1 VTDIPASTSTTA
13 NITVGGIVQGT
24 LEVAGDHDWYAINLA
39 AGQQITMSLFGSGA
53 NPVPDTYVD
62 IRNAS
67 GTVLAWNDDNAS
79 SLNSTLS
86 FTATSSGTYYIDAG
100 GYDSTSADWDP
111 TAATPNNFGTYT
123 LSVQP
128 YTLPPVWSYQ
138 QIANQL
144 TNGYWNSLGD
154 VAHHWA
160 VSQGGSITVNYS
172 TLTGTEQNLAIH
184 ALAEWSEITGITF
197 TPVTTGGQIT
207 FSDAEDPSGPIA
219 QTSGHWSASGIISDE
234 EIQIS
239 TSWVNKYGSGLN
251 SYSFQTYIHE
261 IGHALG
267 LGHAG
272 DYNNTADYTKDALYA
287 NDAWSTTVMSYF
299 SQTDNVYFDNQGF
312 TFGFA
317 VTPMVADVLAM
328 QQMYGLSTTTRAGNT
343 TYGFNS
349 NAGESIYD
357 AAQMGALVYTIFD
370 SGGNDTL
377 DYSGYTFDQLIN
389 LNPGTFSNVGTG
401 IGNVS
406 IAFGTVIENAIGG
419 SGNDQII
426 GNDVANHLTGNA
438 GNDTLTGGA
447 GDDFLTGGSGADTL
461 TGGAGNDT
469 FSDTIVGLNGDTIT
483 DFSAGDKIVITD
495 ASLSTFTFN
504 VIGNLL
510 TYNGFELHLGSAP
523 NGTVS
528 ASVGPGGT
536 GVQLTIGTANTG
548 HHELVEN
555 DFNGDGRSDILWRS
569 SSTGQIVDWLA
580 TSSSG
585 FNGNGPNSSHFVS
598 ADWQVAGTG
607 DFNGDGRVDILWR
620 NTDGRISDWLGTA
633 NGDFVGNGAHSIA
646 AVSNS
651 WQVAATGDFN
661 GDGREDILW
670 RNPTTGQ
677 IADWLANANG
687 NGGFTGNG
695 AHSAAS
701 IDPVWQVAGTGDFNG
716 DGIDD
721 ILWRNSSTGRIADWL
736 GKPDASGGFTGNG
749 ANSGNTV
756 DLAWQVAGIG
766 DFNGDGHSDILWRNS
781 STGQVNDWLG
791 TATGGFADNSA
802 HASTIL
808 STAWQVAEIGDF
820 NGDGIDDILWRNTST
835 GQTTDWLG
843 HANGDGGF
851 IDNSAHAAATVDLH
865 WQIQP
870 TAHLV

>member
-1 VTDIPASTSTTA
+1 MSVVVNLGALGTGGFVIQGDNPQDSAGFSVSNAGDMNGDGFDDIIIGAPNNDSAGTDDGAAYVIYGRAGGLGDIDLSNLSPTDGFKIQGQAAGFVGSDETGLSVSSAGDINGDGFADIMVASARTGAFGYGDGPRAYVIFGGPTRSTTLDLSHMTSSDGFQINA
-13 NITVGGIVQGT
+13 PFEYSYSKSVHVSS
-24 LEVAGDHDWYAINLA
+24 AGDINGDGFDDMLIGLPFESLYGANEAGVTYVVFGKADGFGTINLGNSA
-39 AGQQITMSLFGSGA
+39 TTDYFAVTGA
-53 NPVPDTYVD
+53 N
-62 IRNAS
+62 A
-67 GTVLAWNDDNAS
+67 GS
-79 SLNSTLS
+79 SVS
-86 FTATSSGTYYIDAG
+86 
-100 GYDSTSADWDP
+100 
-111 TAATPNNFGTYT
+111 
-123 LSVQP
+123 
-128 YTLPPVWSYQ
+128 
-138 QIANQL
+138 
-144 TNGYWNSLGD
+144 SLGD
-154 VAHHWA
+154 INNDGFDDFIIGAPYNDSAGTDAGAAYVIFGH
-160 VSQGGSITVNYS
+160 GGSFSNID
-172 TLTGTEQNLAIH
+172 LTNLAPSAGFVI
-184 ALAEWSEITGITF
+184 EG
-197 TPVTTGGQIT
+197 
-207 FSDAEDPSGPIA
+207 DA
-219 QTSGHWSASGIISDE
+219 
-234 EIQIS
+234 
-239 TSWVNKYGSGLN
+239 
-251 SYSFQTYIHE
+251 
-261 IGHALG
+261 
-267 LGHAG
+267 AG
-272 DYNNTADYTKDALYA
+272 DSAGFSVSGAGDVNGDGFADIIVGSIDGGT
-287 NDAWSTTVMSYF
+287 
-299 SQTDNVYFDNQGF
+299 DNQGAAYVIF
-312 TFGFA
+312 GKADGFGTIDLTNLPASAGFVIQGAATGDLAGRSVSAAGDVNHDGFA
-317 VTPMVADVLAM
+317 DLIVGAP
-328 QQMYGLSTTTRAGNT
+328 
-343 TYGFNS
+343 S
-349 NAGESIYD
+349 ND
-357 AAQMGALVYTIFD
+357 ANGAD
-370 SGGNDTL
+370 SGRAYVIFGH
-377 DYSGYTFDQLIN
+377 
-389 LNPGTFSNVGTG
+389 PG
-401 IGNVS
+401 IGSIDLADLVPVAGFIIQGASPAGFAGWTVS
-406 IAFGTVIENAIGG
+406 
-419 SGNDQII
+419 
-426 GNDVANHLTGNA
+426 
-438 GNDTLTGGA
+438 GA
-447 GDDFLTGGSGADTL
+447 GDINGDGFADLVTGDPFADLGGTASGAAYVIY
-461 TGGAGNDT
+461 GA
-469 FSDTIVGLNGDTIT
+469 
-483 DFSAGDKIVITD
+483 A
-495 ASLSTFTFN
+495 
-504 VIGNLL
+504 
-510 TYNGFELHLGSAP
+510 AP
-523 NGTVS
+523 S
-528 ASVGPGGT
+528 PD
-536 GVQLTIGTANTG
+536 LP
-548 HHELVEN
+548 HN
-555 DFNGDGRSDILWRS
+555 DFNGDGRSDILWRN

-791 TATGGFADNSA
+791 TATGGFTDNSA
-802 HASTIL
+802 HASATL

-865 WQIQP
+865 WQVQP